1 MMQIETQGLKN
12 KVFKTQ
18 GLKKVFNQKKKNLII
33 K

>member
-18 GLKKVFNQKKKNLII
+18 GLKKVFNQKKKKSYN
-33 K
+33 